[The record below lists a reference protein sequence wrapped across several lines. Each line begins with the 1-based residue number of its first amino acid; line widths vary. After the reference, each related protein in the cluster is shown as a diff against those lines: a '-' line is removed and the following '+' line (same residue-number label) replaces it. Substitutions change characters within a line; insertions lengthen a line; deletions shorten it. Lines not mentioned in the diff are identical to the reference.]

1 MSDKQ
6 KRITID
12 EIHAI
17 IHRELTAD
25 EQRSTDRA
33 ERTFQRLMRQI
44 SRGKFRVMEKG
55 RIRVVLHAFTDP
67 FSGCMDILQDL
78 CEQAG
83 FVSIRLPDYYDDQLF
98 RFELDLMTEEWDANA
113 RHARLQEMF
122 IRRGMIPPPPPQP
135 PSTYD
140 AEIMG

>member
-1 MSDKQ
+1 MNDKQ

-44 SRGKFRVMEKG
+44 SRGKFRVLEKG
-55 RIRVVLHAFTDP
+55 RIRVVLRAFTDP

-78 CEQAG
+78 CEQVG
-83 FVSIRLPDYYDDQLF
+83 FVRIRLPNYYDDQLF
-98 RFELDLMTEEWDANA
+98 RFELDLMTKEWDDE
-113 RHARLQEMF
+113 RTRLAGQPGVY
-122 IRRGMIPPPPPQP
+122 IPPPPPPQP
-135 PSTYD
+135 PSS
-140 AEIMG
+140 GWGK

>member
-25 EQRSTDRA
+25 EQRSSDRA

-44 SRGKFRVMEKG
+44 SRGKFRAMEKG
-55 RIRVVLHAFTDP
+55 RIRVVLRAFTNP

-83 FVSIRLPDYYDDQLF
+83 FVSIGLPDYYDDKGLF
-98 RFELDLMTEEWDANA
+98 RFEIDLMTDEWGSREGKRDAPP
-113 RHARLQEMF
+113 
-122 IRRGMIPPPPPQP
+122 PPPPPQP